1 MKAYLQEIAYYL
13 PIQIINNK
21 DINEKHPEWSI
32 EKIALKTG
40 IVNRHIAAR
49 DETSLTMAEKACNIL
64 FETSIYKKED
74 IDYVILCTQS
84 PDYFLPTSACIL
96 QDKLQ
101 LSNNCG
107 ALDIN
112 LGCSGFVYGLGLAK
126 GLIAS
131 EQATNVLLVT
141 SETYSKFIHEND
153 KSNKTIFGD
162 AAAATIISS
171 ETMKGTLNA
180 EILKFNYGTDGSG
193 SDYLIVKNGAIKNP
207 NNKMADDEFDEEGNF
222 LKNDDFLFMNGK
234 EIFNF
239 TAKAV
244 PILLDENLQKNNY
257 SLDDIDLF
265 IFHQA
270 NEFMLNFIRNKCKIP
285 KEKFFVDIKNFG
297 NTVSSTIP
305 IALKSALDSGAL
317 QNKKILNLCGFG
329 VGLSSG
335 SVCLKIV

>member
-13 PIQIINNK
+13 PNKIINNK
-21 DINEKHPEWSI
+21 DINEMHPEWSI

-40 IVNRHIAAR
+40 IVNRHISAT

-64 FETSIYKKED
+64 FETSTLKKQD

-126 GLIAS
+126 GLIVS
-131 EQATNVLLVT
+131 EQAKNVLLVT
-141 SETYSKFIHEND
+141 SETYSKFIHDND

-162 AAAATIISS
+162 AAAATIITS
-171 ETMKGTLNA
+171 EIIDGCLNA

-193 SDYLIVKNGAIKNP
+193 SDYLIVKNGGLKNL
-207 NNKMADDEFDEEGNF
+207 NNKKAIDEFDEEGNF

-244 PILLDENLQKNNY
+244 PILLEENLQKNDYTLNQ
-257 SLDDIDLF
+257 IDLF

-285 KEKFFVDIKNFG
+285 REKFFVDIKNYG

-305 IALKSALDSGAL
+305 IAMKTALDSGVL
-317 QNKKILNLCGFG
+317 KNKKTLNLCGFG